1 MAKVYLHLQEKK
13 YLFYKTAGSFSMA
26 TVFSRGTTDFQSQA
40 KPFEL
45 NFFIKEKN
53 FPLDDQTRQKKL
65 SFGLGAN
72 TG

>member
-1 MAKVYLHLQEKK
+1 
-13 YLFYKTAGSFSMA
+13 MA

-45 NFFIKEKN
+45 NFFIKKKK
-53 FPLDDQTRQKKL
+53 FPLDDQPRQKKM

-72 TG
+72 IG